1 MFIKKYIVL
10 KFDIN
15 YEKDIP
21 NFVIFISQNIYI
33 YFELVSDFAIKIKI
47 IGICD
52 ADSVERNLNYF
63 FILEVCLTA

>member
-1 MFIKKYIVL
+1 MKK
-10 KFDIN
+10 
-15 YEKDIP
+15 
-21 NFVIFISQNIYI
+21 IFQTLLFSFRKIYI

-63 FILEVCLTA
+63 VILEVCLTA